1 MQQAPLMTVEAMNE
15 RIRNALFNR
24 WLGVKVVDA
33 TRGSVELHADWRE
46 EMFGNPDTGAVHGG
60 VLAALVDVAASYGVA
75 AATGRIG
82 ATLDMRVDYHRAAK
96 PGQLVAC
103 ADVVKS
109 GRTINTVDV
118 RLSDVSGNVVCSGR
132 AVYFLAPAK

>member
-1 MQQAPLMTVEAMNE
+1 MPQEPLMTVETMNE
-15 RIRNALFNR
+15 RIRNALFNS
-24 WLGVKVVDA
+24 WLGARVVEA
-33 TRGSVELHADWRE
+33 TRDSIELHVEWRD

-60 VLAALVDVAASYGVA
+60 VLAAIVDVAASYGVA

-96 PGQLVAC
+96 PGPMIARTEI
-103 ADVVKS
+103 VKA

-118 RLSDVSGNVVCSGR
+118 RLSDVSGKLVCSGR
-132 AVYFLAPAK
+132 AVYFLSNQ